1 MAFLYLH
8 TFIIWALII
17 FINFMMGPDNYLV
30 NDLLISNFGPRGH
43 WTLQLLERRE
53 IVHTKWSIHTY
64 EHVTWPT
71 ICEGDPAPPPD
82 WLGSLDSFPQ
92 EHLTMFSPMTV
103 PFTPQIALVADS
115 LLENLQQIFFSFIC
129 TAVVTD
135 SLFNFQIYNNQA
147 INKHNKFFYLLN
159 FSKEKEEKSALN
171 FS

>member
-1 MAFLYLH
+1 MLCCLVNGFLQNHVLCIKMGKWHLH

-115 LLENLQQIFFSFIC
+115 LLENLQQIIFFFHMHRC
-129 TAVVTD
+129 C
-135 SLFNFQIYNNQA
+135 
-147 INKHNKFFYLLN
+147 HRLLVQ
-159 FSKEKEEKSALN
+159 FSNL
-171 FS
+171 